1 MRLVAR
7 LTMAVLAALLTLAVG
22 GAAAALAT
30 PTVTSVSPNS
40 GPTSGGTK
48 VTIKGT
54 EFVTGT
60 TVKFASTA
68 ATEVVIG
75 SSTSLTA
82 TSPKGTGTINVTVS
96 NTKGT
101 SATSTKDLFAYE
113 APSTGHWLGLNGNT
127 VSNAFDGEWLG
138 PVNEF
143 SKEGIVWDR
152 DFEYTAGELPSSGE
166 KDSEGTPWHEVGLK
180 LDHENGMIPLS
191 VVEYQGYEGQFK
203 SDPWFPTATRT
214 TKEKEEGKTTINE
227 YAEGFVKSVSAYIK
241 LINEKYPGMP
251 IYFEPMNEP
260 WGYTTPQ
267 YNGTQYASVASAVLT
282 KSKEAGIPLTDIYV
296 AGFGADLLV
305 KEGKEEWYSPGWIPA
320 MYKAVPSLETE
331 VKGWYFHPYGPPTGS
346 EFNNSEGIQSLP
358 EVRKSIKSGSGNLI
372 VSEVGYCARGVGN
385 CFGNPQVETGAEAAT
400 LLKEMLT
407 NALPYRE
414 AGWLKSLVVYS
425 RNDSGWAMQE
435 YPSTELSP
443 SGKALDEFAALHG

>member
-1 MRLVAR
+1 MRLAAR
-7 LTMAVLAALLTLAVG
+7 LATAISMALIALAIG
-22 GAAAALAT
+22 GVASAFAT

-40 GPTSGGTK
+40 GPTGGGTK

-54 EFVTGT
+54 EFAAGT

-82 TSPKGTGTINVTVS
+82 LSPKGTGTIDVTVT

-101 SATSTKDLFAYE
+101 SATNPHDWFAYE
-113 APSTGHWLGLNGNT
+113 APTTGHWLGLNGNA
-127 VSNAFDGEWLG
+127 VSNKFDGEWLG

-143 SKEGIVWDR
+143 SKEGILWDR
-152 DFEYTAGELPSSGE
+152 DFEYTAGEVPSEGE
-166 KDSEGTPWHEVGLK
+166 KDSEGTPWNEVGLK
-180 LDHENGMIPLS
+180 LDHENNMIPLS
-191 VVEYQGYEGQFK
+191 VVEYKGYEGEFK
-203 SDPWFPTATRT
+203 SDPFFPTATRT
-214 TKEKEEGKTTINE
+214 TKEKEEGKTTVKE
-227 YAEGFVKSVSAYIK
+227 YAEGFVKSATAYLK
-241 LINEKYPGMP
+241 EINEKYPGMP
-251 IYFEPMNEP
+251 MYFEPMNEP

-267 YNGTQYASVASAVLT
+267 YDGTEYAPVASEVLT
-282 KSKEAGIPLTDIYV
+282 KAKEAGIPLTDIYV
-296 AGFGADLLV
+296 AGIGADLLV

-346 EFNNSEGIQSLP
+346 EFNNSDGIQSLP

-372 VSEVGYCARGVGN
+372 VSEVGYCALEVGA
-385 CFGNPQVETGAEAAT
+385 CGGNPQVKTGAEAAK

-414 AGWLKSLVVYS
+414 AGWLKALVVYS
-425 RNDSGWAMQE
+425 RNDGGWAMQE
-435 YPSTELSP
+435 LPSMALSP
-443 SGKALDEFAALHG
+443 SGKALDEFAAAHG